1 MSNTLDNCQ
10 AAQYRWRVNF
20 LGAECHSDAG
30 VFEYISNTDSMS
42 LDPAFRFTR
51 SGVYEVT
58 LVVTNDCG
66 DSEYTET
73 VTVGEL
79 PQVELDPIAD
89 FCDVASFI
97 PTFNAINCELPID
110 AYLWDFATSNNM
122 PTSSNDANPGTIN
135 YGVGTH
141 IIELSVTNLC
151 GTTTDANTFVVLQ
164 GPGVDLNLSKDFVC
178 LGDTISVIN
187 NSTGDN
193 LSYFWSVEPN
203 DVTISNPTDSMPI
216 FDFTNAGIGDY
227 QIFVSIGNAVCDTID
242 QAFDV
247 RVSTFPMVSLDTIPD
262 DCEVINID
270 PVFDYGIPNEF
281 IDSVLWK
288 ITNSAGDIVYSSMA
302 LDPGV
307 INIMGDD
314 DYRIMVT
321 AYNRCDSSVA
331 MDNFSVLEGPSP
343 LFFIDTN
350 FVCEGGMIMVTDSSG
365 GDGLTYD
372 WTITGPGPGEPN
384 IQTPTSAAPTIT
396 FPMGVGIGDYTL
408 SVELSNPVCTDVPWD
423 TLIMVSRPPMVSLD
437 TIPDDCEVI
446 TIDPVFDYG
455 IPNEFIDSV
464 LWKVTNSAGELVYTS
479 MDLDPGTIN
488 IMGDDDYTIMVTAY
502 NRCDSSVAM
511 DNFSVLEGPSPLFFI
526 DTNFVCEGGMIMVTD
541 SSGGDGLTY
550 DWTITGPGP
559 GEPNIQTPT
568 SAAPTITFPMGVG
581 IGDYTLSVELSNPVC
596 DGVPWDTMVMVSR
609 PPMVSLDTIPDDCE
623 VINIDPVFDYGIP
636 NEFIDS
642 VLWKVTNSAGEIV
655 YTSMDLDPGT
665 INIMGD
671 DDYTIMV
678 TAYNRCDSS
687 VAMDNFS
694 VLEGPSPLFFIDT
707 NFVCEGGMIMVT
719 DSSGGDGLTYDWT
732 ITGPGPGEPNI
743 QTPTSAAPTIT
754 FPMGV
759 GIGDYTLSVELSNP
773 VCDGVPWD
781 TMVMVSRPPMVSLDT
796 IPDDCEVI
804 NIDPVFDY
812 GIPNEF
818 IDSVLWKVTNSAGE
832 IVYTSMDLDPGTINI
847 MGDDDYTIMVTAYN
861 RCDSSVAMD
870 NFSVLEGP
878 SPLFFIDTNFVCE
891 GGMIMVTDSSGG
903 DGLTYDWTITGPG
916 PGEPNI
922 QTPTSA
928 APTITFPMGV
938 GIGDYTLSVEL
949 SNPVCDG
956 VPWDTM
962 VMVSRPPMVSLDTIP
977 DDCEVINIDP
987 VFDYGIPNE
996 FIDSVLWKVTNSAGE
1011 IVYTS
1016 MDLDPGTINI
1026 MGDDDYTI
1034 MVTAYNRCDSSVAMD
1049 NFSVLEGPSPLFFID
1064 TNFVCEGG
1072 MIMVTDSSG
1081 GDGLTY
1087 DWTITGPGPG
1097 EPNIQTPTSAAPT
1110 ITFPMGVGIGD
1121 YTLSVELSNPV
1132 CTDVPWDTMVMVSRP
1147 PMVSLDT
1154 IPDDCEVINIDPV
1167 FDYGIPNEFIDSVL
1181 WKVTNSAGE
1190 LVYTSMDLDPG
1201 TINIMGD
1208 DDYTIMVT
1216 AYNRCDSSVAMDNF
1230 SILEGP
1236 SPLFFID
1243 TNFVCEG
1250 GVIMVTDSSGGD
1262 GLLYDWTVS
1271 GPSGAIFDIQT
1282 PTSSDPV
1289 ITFTEGIGDYTI
1301 SVELSNPVCD
1311 AVPWDTLVM
1320 VSRPPMVS
1328 LDTIPD
1334 DCEVISIDPVFDYG
1348 IPNEFID
1355 SVLWKVTNSAGELV
1369 YTSMDLDP
1377 GTINIMG
1384 DDDYTIMVT
1393 AYNRCDS
1400 SAAMDNFSILEGP
1413 SPLFFIDT
1421 NFVCEGGVIMVT
1433 DSSGGDGLLYDW
1445 TVSGPS
1451 GAIFDIQTPTSSDP
1465 VITFTEGIGDYT
1477 ISVELSNPVCDAVP
1491 WDTLVMVSRPPM
1503 VSLDTIPDDCE
1514 VISIDP
1520 VFDYGIPNEF
1530 IDSVLWKVTN
1540 SAGELVYTS
1549 MDLDPGTINIMGD
1562 DDYTIMVTAYNR
1574 CDSSAAMDNFSIL
1587 EGPSPLFFIDTNFV
1601 CEGGVIM
1608 VTDSS
1613 GGDGLLYDWTV
1624 SGPSGAIFDIQT
1636 PTSSDPVITF
1646 TEGIGDYTISVEL
1659 SNPVCDAVPW
1669 DTLVMVSRPPM
1680 VSLDTIPDDCEVIS
1694 IDPVFD
1700 YGIPNEFIDSVLW
1713 KVTNSAG
1720 ELVYTSMDL
1729 DPGTINIMGDDD
1741 YTIMVTAYNRC
1752 DSSAAM
1758 DNFSILE
1765 GPSPLFFIDTNFV
1778 CEGGVIM
1785 VTDSSGGDGLLYDW
1799 TVSGPAGAIF
1809 DIQTPT
1815 SSDPVIT
1822 FTEGIGDY
1830 TISVELSNPVCDAV
1844 PWDTLVMVSRPPM
1857 VSLDTIPDDCEVINI
1872 DPVFDYGIPNEF
1884 IDSVLWK
1891 VTNSAGE
1898 LVYTSMDLDPGTIN
1912 IMGDDDYTIMVTA
1925 YNRCDSSAA
1934 MDNFSILEGP
1944 SPLFFID
1951 TNFVCEGGVIMVT
1964 DSSGGDGL
1972 LYDWTVSG
1980 PAGAIFD
1987 IQTPT
1992 SSDPVI
1998 TFTEGIGDYTI
2009 SVELSNPVCDAVPW
2023 DTMVMVS
2030 RPPMVSLDT
2039 VPDDCE
2045 VIAIGPV
2052 FDYGIPDVFID
2063 SVRWKVTNSLGEM
2076 IYTSTDLYPDT
2087 IDIVGDDDYTLMVTA
2102 YNRCDSSVAMDNF
2115 SILEGPSPLFFI
2127 DTNFVCEGGMIMVTD
2142 SSGGD
2147 ALLYDWIV
2155 SGPPGADIDI
2165 QAPTSA
2171 EPVVTFI
2178 EGIGDYTI
2186 SVEVSNPV
2194 CDGVPWDT
2202 VITVNRPPTVSL
2214 AEIDSYCDEAV
2225 FTPVATYSDTS
2236 FIDSVRWILPF
2247 ITSPVSTS
2255 TEFNPGPFTISQ
2267 TGIYD
2272 VSVIVYNRCG
2282 SDTATQSFQIYE
2294 GPVLDIALDTNSV
2307 CRGDSLGVQNSSTGD
2322 SLSYIWDAP
2331 PGIEIIGD
2339 DSPNPI
2345 FVLNVPNGDY
2355 SITVTISNPACDDLM
2370 EVFMVQVIEPP
2381 TVMFEDIPDTCELA
2395 DITPIPIYYEIGFID
2410 SVDWLFPGGNPALS
2424 NQFYPESILYQGAGV
2439 YTITAE
2445 VFNACGMDS
2454 FSQSFTIDTIPE
2466 IILGSTDTLCVYDS
2480 IFQIPPAIPAGGYW
2494 TGPGIIDQDLGTFDP
2509 SGFPGG
2515 QVVTVTYNFE
2525 DGECFVSEEKDI
2537 YVSDPSYVAVDT
2549 TLGFCAS
2556 DTCSLIQVG
2565 EPVSLTNGW
2574 YEGPGITD
2582 SIGVFCPQLL
2592 GGLQDTTV
2600 TITYFYR
2607 EPGTDCI
2614 GSDDFTVTVYAL
2626 PIPGISGIDSL
2637 CVDVPETI
2645 LNTTVDGNTYE
2656 WYFSDGGFYTDI
2668 NPVHTFDSTGLDTIV
2683 LIAISIE
2690 GCVDSTSAEVFISGP
2705 PVAEFEMDTTMGCA
2719 ILPVTF
2725 TNTSIGYQHVNYSW
2739 EFGGGDPLMSTLE
2752 QPGTVLFDQGTTDT
2766 TYFITMVAENHC
2778 GIDSYEDSVIVF
2790 PSPLTNFMASQ
2801 YSGCTPLYVAFNNT
2815 TLGEPDSFFWDLG
2828 NGLTS
2833 TDSIPPDQ
2841 LYTAVGPDNEIYTVT
2856 LVAFNECGLDSMS
2869 RDILV
2874 KPDSLRAFFS
2884 VDVNEGCEPLT
2895 VEFSNTT
2902 SPDSAIVYNWFFDQN
2917 DDTSNAQDTSYTFSA
2932 QGDTI
2937 TTYTVSL
2944 VVDNGCARDTFSVDI
2959 DVFPRPIVSFEAPS
2973 AVCAQD
2979 SAYFQNTSIDVNGVF
2994 WDFGD
2999 GNTSSA
3005 TNPNHFYDA
3014 PGTYMVRL
3022 TAFSINTGCPNVD
3035 SMEVQVR
3042 PLPQP
3047 SLSVSPLFGCPP
3059 LTVDIENTTMD
3070 GVFFTWDFGDG
3081 NTDVGGNITDHTY
3094 TSTGMYDI
3102 TLIAVDSFGC
3112 GNDTIF
3118 SSVEVY
3124 PVPEA
3129 AFDVHQ
3135 VDQCGVPQEV
3145 CMLNFSVGAQG
3156 YEWAAGSFSSEENH
3170 PCFIFDEA
3178 GTYEVGLIAENV
3190 FLCSDTIN
3198 GEFTVY
3204 EKPEAFFEIVSDT
3217 TCEGA
3222 PVFFDNL
3229 SSNAEFVT
3237 WYYGDGTVDTS
3248 WNGQHEY
3255 LDTGI
3260 YIVNLVAGN
3269 NSGCQD
3275 TFTME
3280 PGLTVFPTPLAAF
3293 DFEKLDNELPTTF
3306 SFTDQSSDDVI
3317 WHSWDMGDG
3326 SFYNSPNV
3334 IHRYLSRFSKQ
3345 VALTVENMYNCIDT
3359 TSAQIDLDVL
3369 TGLFVPN
3376 ILEPSNQVDPE
3387 KAVFKP
3393 KGIGLEIYHIAIY
3406 ARNGQLVWESTELDE
3421 EGVPQGEW
3429 DGKLA
3434 GVDLPGGVYVW
3445 KVHEARFIDGT
3456 RWDGMEDQKGK
3467 LRTSNFL
3474 ILVR

>member
-1 MSNTLDNCQ
+1 MTYSRYSYPYKKYVQSISCFFSFICLASVSLYGQNCDAGFSFSTDCNVVTFTPNDTTAGLSYTWDFGDGMTSMEEAPEHIYFEESSGSYSYDVTLIVAGGCVPDTITQTVITNVGALPDPSISSLFTDRPFVNCEATNDEPLFMLEIENTSSTIATNDSYHIDWGDGAMPYTGNNIPYGTSHEYQSVGLFDIVVTVTGNNGCVAQDTFPFFNGSNPGVSIGNAGNTVACIPETVEFPILLTENNAPETTYAVWVNDGSGDTTYYSHPPPSDFIYTFTQSACDSAFQTMDLNGSFSINIIAENPCLTQPGATSAIVNSPPQADFDIEPSDIQCVQDTFSFINMGIPANYFSSDAGGCIDSMRSRWTIHPNVGYDIIGGNSELFSNDGFSAVFTESGQYDITLVYRSWFSSGCSPDTITKPICVVPIPEAAFSSSSEFGCLPQVIDFTNESNTLGSCDTTLYTWEVNFLGGECDTLGGWSFVDTFNMNSINSSIRFDAPGQYEVLLIVDNRCAIDTTRDTITIANNPVITLDSIPDSCDDALVSPSIDAYIACNDTDPPTYEWYFPGGTPSSHTGEFPPDIEYTNNSGMPIVYTISLVTTNVCGPDTATQSFTIFPSPDIPDISSNSPVCTGQTLEFMLDNADGLDFAWEGPEGWTSDEEDPSIPDATPLYTGAYFLTVTDQISGCTNDTVINAVVYELPSVVIIPNPAEVCIGQSVTLTATGAVDYQWTPNQNLNTDMGASVVVTPTDFTTLEYIVMGTDANGCVNRDTTEVIVHPLPVVSIVDPGNLCVNVPTQLEGQPDGTSGGSGFWTGDFVSNSGIFNTSVAGTYTVTYHYRDDNMCEDSSSINICVLDMPQSSFNINAQQGCIPFDVETTNTSNTLDDCEE
-10 AAQYRWRVNF
+10 ATYTWSISF
-20 LGAECHSDAG
+20 LNGECNDGPG
-30 VFEYISNTDSMS
+30 VFEVISGDTNSINPT
-42 LDPAFRFTR
+42 FRFLE
-51 SGVYEVT
+51 SGIYEINLTVM
-58 LVVTNDCG
+58 NQCG
-66 DSEYTET
+66 SSTSSQMI
-73 VTVGEL
+73 TVGEF
-79 PQVELDPIAD
+79 PEVAVDSIID
-89 FCDVASFI
+89 YCDVASI
-97 PTFNAINCELPID
+97 MPTFQSFDCELPIQS
-110 AYLWDFATSNNM
+110 YLWEF
-122 PTSSNDANPGTIN
+122 PTSSTMPNTSTNPMPGTFTF
-135 YGVGTH
+135 GVGTH
-141 IIELSVTNLC
+141 VVELSVTNVC
-151 GTTTDANTFVVLQ
+151 GTTTDVDTFVVLQ
-164 GPGVDLNLSKDFVC
+164 GPGLDINLSKDFVC
-178 LGDTISVIN
+178 LGDTLSVIN
-187 NSTGDN
+187 NSVGDN
-193 LSYFWSVEPN
+193 LSYSWSTVPD
-203 DVTISNPTDSMPI
+203 DVLISDPTDSIPI
-216 FDFTNAGIGDY
+216 FDFTPAGIGNY
-227 QIFVSIGNAVCDTID
+227 QIFVSIGNEVCDTIE
-242 QAFDV
+242 QIFDL
-247 RVSTFPMVSLDTIPD
+247 RVSTSPMMTLDTIPD
-262 DCEVINID
+262 ACEAIN
-270 PVFDYGIPNEF
+270 
-281 IDSVLWK
+281 
-288 ITNSAGDIVYSSMA
+288 
-302 LDPGV
+302 
-307 INIMGDD
+307 
-314 DYRIMVT
+314 
-321 AYNRCDSSVA
+321 
-331 MDNFSVLEGPSP
+331 
-343 LFFIDTN
+343 
-350 FVCEGGMIMVTDSSG
+350 
-365 GDGLTYD
+365 
-372 WTITGPGPGEPN
+372 
-384 IQTPTSAAPTIT
+384 
-396 FPMGVGIGDYTL
+396 
-408 SVELSNPVCTDVPWD
+408 
-423 TLIMVSRPPMVSLD
+423 
-437 TIPDDCEVI
+437 
-446 TIDPVFDYG
+446 IDPVFDYG

-526 DTNFVCEGGMIMVTD
+526 DTNFVCEGG
-541 SSGGDGLTY
+541 
-550 DWTITGPGP
+550 
-559 GEPNIQTPT
+559 
-568 SAAPTITFPMGVG
+568 
-581 IGDYTLSVELSNPVC
+581 
-596 DGVPWDTMVMVSR
+596 
-609 PPMVSLDTIPDDCE
+609 
-623 VINIDPVFDYGIP
+623 
-636 NEFIDS
+636 
-642 VLWKVTNSAGEIV
+642 
-655 YTSMDLDPGT
+655 
-665 INIMGD
+665 
-671 DDYTIMV
+671 
-678 TAYNRCDSS
+678 
-687 VAMDNFS
+687 
-694 VLEGPSPLFFIDT
+694 
-707 NFVCEGGMIMVT
+707 
-719 DSSGGDGLTYDWT
+719 
-732 ITGPGPGEPNI
+732 
-743 QTPTSAAPTIT
+743 
-754 FPMGV
+754 
-759 GIGDYTLSVELSNP
+759 
-773 VCDGVPWD
+773 
-781 TMVMVSRPPMVSLDT
+781 
-796 IPDDCEVI
+796 
-804 NIDPVFDY
+804 
-812 GIPNEF
+812 
-818 IDSVLWKVTNSAGE
+818 
-832 IVYTSMDLDPGTINI
+832 
-847 MGDDDYTIMVTAYN
+847 
-861 RCDSSVAMD
+861 
-870 NFSVLEGP
+870 
-878 SPLFFIDTNFVCE
+878 
-891 GGMIMVTDSSGG
+891 
-903 DGLTYDWTITGPG
+903 
-916 PGEPNI
+916 
-922 QTPTSA
+922 
-928 APTITFPMGV
+928 
-938 GIGDYTLSVEL
+938 
-949 SNPVCDG
+949 
-956 VPWDTM
+956 
-962 VMVSRPPMVSLDTIP
+962 
-977 DDCEVINIDP
+977 
-987 VFDYGIPNE
+987 
-996 FIDSVLWKVTNSAGE
+996 
-1011 IVYTS
+1011 
-1016 MDLDPGTINI
+1016 
-1026 MGDDDYTI
+1026 
-1034 MVTAYNRCDSSVAMD
+1034 
-1049 NFSVLEGPSPLFFID
+1049 
-1064 TNFVCEGG
+1064 
-1072 MIMVTDSSG
+1072 
-1081 GDGLTY
+1081 
-1087 DWTITGPGPG
+1087 
-1097 EPNIQTPTSAAPT
+1097 
-1110 ITFPMGVGIGD
+1110 
-1121 YTLSVELSNPV
+1121 
-1132 CTDVPWDTMVMVSRP
+1132 
-1147 PMVSLDT
+1147 
-1154 IPDDCEVINIDPV
+1154 
-1167 FDYGIPNEFIDSVL
+1167 
-1181 WKVTNSAGE
+1181 
-1190 LVYTSMDLDPG
+1190 
-1201 TINIMGD
+1201 
-1208 DDYTIMVT
+1208 
-1216 AYNRCDSSVAMDNF
+1216 
-1230 SILEGP
+1230 
-1236 SPLFFID
+1236 
-1243 TNFVCEG
+1243 
-1250 GVIMVTDSSGGD
+1250 VIMVTDSSGGD

-1271 GPSGAIFDIQT
+1271 GPSGAVFDIQT

-1311 AVPWDTLVM
+1311 AVPWDTL
-1320 VSRPPMVS
+1320 
-1328 LDTIPD
+1328 
-1334 DCEVISIDPVFDYG
+1334 
-1348 IPNEFID
+1348 
-1355 SVLWKVTNSAGELV
+1355 
-1369 YTSMDLDP
+1369 
-1377 GTINIMG
+1377 
-1384 DDDYTIMVT
+1384 
-1393 AYNRCDS
+1393 
-1400 SAAMDNFSILEGP
+1400 
-1413 SPLFFIDT
+1413 
-1421 NFVCEGGVIMVT
+1421 
-1433 DSSGGDGLLYDW
+1433 
-1445 TVSGPS
+1445 
-1451 GAIFDIQTPTSSDP
+1451 
-1465 VITFTEGIGDYT
+1465 
-1477 ISVELSNPVCDAVP
+1477 
-1491 WDTLVMVSRPPM
+1491 
-1503 VSLDTIPDDCE
+1503 
-1514 VISIDP
+1514 
-1520 VFDYGIPNEF
+1520 
-1530 IDSVLWKVTN
+1530 
-1540 SAGELVYTS
+1540 
-1549 MDLDPGTINIMGD
+1549 
-1562 DDYTIMVTAYNR
+1562 
-1574 CDSSAAMDNFSIL
+1574 
-1587 EGPSPLFFIDTNFV
+1587 
-1601 CEGGVIM
+1601 
-1608 VTDSS
+1608 
-1613 GGDGLLYDWTV
+1613 
-1624 SGPSGAIFDIQT
+1624 
-1636 PTSSDPVITF
+1636 
-1646 TEGIGDYTISVEL
+1646 
-1659 SNPVCDAVPW
+1659 
-1669 DTLVMVSRPPM
+1669 
-1680 VSLDTIPDDCEVIS
+1680 
-1694 IDPVFD
+1694 
-1700 YGIPNEFIDSVLW
+1700 
-1713 KVTNSAG
+1713 
-1720 ELVYTSMDL
+1720 
-1729 DPGTINIMGDDD
+1729 
-1741 YTIMVTAYNRC
+1741 
-1752 DSSAAM
+1752 
-1758 DNFSILE
+1758 
-1765 GPSPLFFIDTNFV
+1765 
-1778 CEGGVIM
+1778 
-1785 VTDSSGGDGLLYDW
+1785 
-1799 TVSGPAGAIF
+1799 
-1809 DIQTPT
+1809 
-1815 SSDPVIT
+1815 
-1822 FTEGIGDY
+1822 
-1830 TISVELSNPVCDAV
+1830 
-1844 PWDTLVMVSRPPM
+1844 
-1857 VSLDTIPDDCEVINI
+1857 
-1872 DPVFDYGIPNEF
+1872 
-1884 IDSVLWK
+1884 
-1891 VTNSAGE
+1891 
-1898 LVYTSMDLDPGTIN
+1898 
-1912 IMGDDDYTIMVTA
+1912 
-1925 YNRCDSSAA
+1925 
-1934 MDNFSILEGP
+1934 
-1944 SPLFFID
+1944 
-1951 TNFVCEGGVIMVT
+1951 
-1964 DSSGGDGL
+1964 
-1972 LYDWTVSG
+1972 
-1980 PAGAIFD
+1980 
-1987 IQTPT
+1987 
-1992 SSDPVI
+1992 
-1998 TFTEGIGDYTI
+1998 
-2009 SVELSNPVCDAVPW
+2009 
-2023 DTMVMVS
+2023 VMVS

-2656 WYFSDGGFYTDI
+2656 WYFSDGGFYTGI

-2884 VDVNEGCEPLT
+2884 VDLNEGCEPLT

-2917 DDTSNAQDTSYTFSA
+2917 DDTSNAQDTSYTFWA

-3145 CMLNFSVGAQG
+3145 CLLNFSVGAQG

-3317 WHSWDMGDG
+3317 WHSWDMDDG